1 MPATVYLVPSLL
13 AEGATAS
20 IAPAVVSAIR
30 NSTVVFAENIR
41 TTRRFFK
48 AVDASLIIDKYEWHE
63 IDARNPQQQ
72 AVFMQ
77 LMGEEKQIALVSEAG
92 CPGVADPG
100 QQLVDLAHKA
110 GARVVPLAGPSAV
123 LLALMASGMN
133 GQRFS
138 FFGYLPIEAA
148 ERNKALR
155 NMEAQSRKEGSTCMF
170 IETPY
175 RNKALF
181 QAICETCAGTTRLCI
196 AADLTGEQEYIRTY
210 NIAAW
215 KKQSPDLHKRPT
227 IFLLQA

>member
-1 MPATVYLVPSLL
+1 MPAMVYLVPSLL

-30 NSTVVFAENIR
+30 SSTVVFAENIR

-48 AVDASLIIDKYEWHE
+48 AVDASIIIDNYEWHE
-63 IDARNPQQQ
+63 IDPDSSEQQ
-72 AVFMQ
+72 AIFKRLVA
-77 LMGEEKQIALVSEAG
+77 EEKQIALVSEAG

-155 NMEAQSRKEGSTCMF
+155 NMEAQSKKEGSTCIF

-181 QAICETCAGTTRLCI
+181 QAICETCSGTTRLCI

-210 NIAAW
+210 NITTW
-215 KKQSPDLHKRPT
+215 KKQTPDLHKRPA

>member
-30 NSTVVFAENIR
+30 SSTVVFAENIR

-48 AVDASLIIDKYEWHE
+48 AVDASIIIDNYKWHE
-63 IDARNPQQQ
+63 IDPDNSEQQ
-72 AVFMQ
+72 AIFKR
-77 LMGEEKQIALVSEAG
+77 LLAEEKQIALVSEAG

-100 QQLVDLAHKA
+100 QQLVDLAHKN
-110 GARVVPLAGPSAV
+110 GARVIPLAGPSAI

-138 FFGYLPIEAA
+138 FFGYLPIESA

-155 NMEAQSRKEGSTCMF
+155 NLEAQSKKEGSTCIF

-175 RNKALF
+175 RNNALF

-196 AADLTGEQEYIRTY
+196 AADLTGDQEFIRTL
-210 NIAAW
+210 NVMAW
-215 KKQSPDLHKRPT
+215 KKQAPDLHKRPA